1 MDYSPPGSSVHG
13 ISQAKIMEWVAI
25 PFLEQGWG
33 ILPTQGSN
41 PHLMHRQADSKPPG
55 KVVDVSVYPF
65 ST

>member
-1 MDYSPPGSSVHG
+1 
-13 ISQAKIMEWVAI
+13 MEWVAI